1 LPDNHHKVN
10 KLFILAF
17 FAVFARK
24 DKNTGSN
31 SGPSFFALFFA
42 PKRILAVFLPPDLH
56 HKILILEI
64 MGGRRG
70 VGRYSNGETVSPLKT
85 TSEAISG
92 VVFRGAT
99 VARLPI
105 VNRLSPCLN
114 PTNSCANSPILTL
127 LTGHKHWQPLHCE
140 PSA

>member
-1 LPDNHHKVN
+1 MPDNHHKVN

-17 FAVFARK
+17 FAVFVRK
-24 DKNTGSN
+24 GRNTGSN
-31 SGPSFFALFFA
+31 SGRAFFALFFA
-42 PKRILAVFLPPDLH
+42 SKRILAVFLPPDLH

-92 VVFRGAT
+92 IVFNSAT
-99 VARLPI
+99 VAELGYLPTF
-105 VNRLSPCLN
+105 L
-114 PTNSCANSPILTL
+114 PTNSYANSPILTL